1 MSVVFADTGYW
12 LALIEPRDTLR
23 ARALKLSRRFLAE
36 EIITTEMVLVEV
48 LAGLSGRGQ
57 AQRLT
62 AARHV
67 QQLITE
73 SAVEVIPQTSE
84 QFRAALERY
93 ADRPDQSWSL
103 TDCASFLVMEARGIN
118 DALAYDRDFEQ
129 AGFVPLLRADSA

>member
-1 MSVVFADTGYW
+1 
-12 LALIEPRDTLR
+12 
-23 ARALKLSRRFLAE
+23 
-36 EIITTEMVLVEV
+36 MVLVEV